1 MKKDKQPKTLIES
14 GSPEEATEPAKESIE
29 SPKEALPKEDPNEI
43 ESMAEMSTSDDH
55 HWSHLEAITDHV
67 SEKTLKESSW
77 NFENAAQEVEQPAD
91 DSHLAPS
98 ISGAI
103 EQFMSKN
110 KDKELSDKQVMY
122 KLHKAVSDQVP
133 DEVMFPTANEI
144 KDAVPES
151 VIPDSVVEKHIPEEQ
166 EESQQL
172 D

>member
-1 MKKDKQPKTLIES
+1 
-14 GSPEEATEPAKESIE
+14 
-29 SPKEALPKEDPNEI
+29 
-43 ESMAEMSTSDDH
+43 MSTSDDH

-77 NFENAAQEVEQPAD
+77 NFDNAETPETETTQEIT
-91 DSHLAPS
+91 HLAPS

-172 D
+172 DKIFGGIAGGAFQQRFAALKPGPSDTGASGNVYNQSF